1 MGLIKSNTEKLVLEC
16 TSSALSLLPSKPD
29 RDGAGAGAGDVFP
42 KESLD
47 ALSKL
52 RGVGIA
58 TASLVLSIITAS
70 DTGVCE
76 VPFYSDDTFLWL
88 CAGVYPGSEEKVGK
102 YLKPNG
108 DLGVK
113 YNVNEYRLLW
123 DATRELRGRLNG
135 DGEGEE
141 ERVRF
146 VDIERVAFV
155 VTNIDAAGIDLSGD
169 GNGDGGEV
177 DKKGGKK
184 AKR

>member
-1 MGLIKSNTEKLVLEC
+1 MGMIKSNPEKLVLEC
-16 TSSALSLLPSKPD
+16 TSSALSLLPSNPD
-29 RDGAGAGAGDVFP
+29 ADEAGAGDVFP

-70 DTGVCE
+70 DTAVCE

-88 CAGVYPGSEEKVGK
+88 CAGVYPGSDEKVGK

-123 DATRELRGRLNG
+123 DAMKELRGRLNG
-135 DGEGEE
+135 GGEGGQ

-146 VDIERVAFV
+146 VDIEKVAFV
-155 VTNIDAAGIDLSGD
+155 VKNFEGAGIDLSGD
-169 GNGDGGEV
+169 GNGDNGEV
-177 DKKGGKK
+177 VGKGGKK
-184 AKR
+184 VKI

>member
-1 MGLIKSNTEKLVLEC
+1 MGLINSNTEKLVLEC

-29 RDGAGAGAGDVFP
+29 GDGAGDVFP

-102 YLKPNG
+102 FLKPNG

-123 DATRELRGRLNG
+123 DAMRELRGRLNG

-155 VTNIDAAGIDLSGD
+155 VRNSEGTGVDLGGGGGGGD
-169 GNGDGGEV
+169 SDRKV
-177 DKKGGKK
+177 DEKGGKK